1 MEAVKWRTDYLIKAH
16 SEPFVLYG
24 VVRTAAEERVDR
36 SLQVSD
42 GNTDHFRWQRP
53 EDMTTSRLAYRIDVN
68 HPWCS
73 GTQTQLIPISFSAT
87 RNRFQYRGKYDGSIT
102 VARRYYRSY
111 SGYGVFFSL
120 LPLTVSNTYMY
131 HSIIAHTLCLAVSP
145 TTREGSSTCAS
156 AGEVPWQGSTQ
167 RSEDHRR
174 PIVPAAVEQH
184 AVRHQSRL
192 PTHHLLRLY
201 YISRKKRSLCR
212 WNRIAC

>member
-1 MEAVKWRTDYLIKAH
+1 MEAVKWGTDYHIKAH

-24 VVRTAAEERVDR
+24 VVRTAAEERGVRWKHRPLLLAAAGGHDDEPPGLPHR
-36 SLQVSD
+36 RQPSMV
-42 GNTDHFRWQRP
+42 FRHSNP
-53 EDMTTSRLAYRIDVN
+53 AY
-68 HPWCS
+68 S
-73 GTQTQLIPISFSAT
+73 YQLLSHAK
-87 RNRFQYRGKYDGSIT
+87 QYRGKYDGGIT

-120 LPLTVSNTYMY
+120 LPLTVSDTYMY

-156 AGEVPWQGSTQ
+156 AREVPWQGSTQ